1 MATLRSLRLKERCGK
16 GDKRRRDNT
25 DCKTAG
31 PQDIMTIMEELV
43 FAFPTDHLWKLIT
56 YKEKGLIRG
65 NREVLKKIIQNGLFL
80 KRSELEEDPSFKQII
95 PYAIISNKEPERG
108 GVRQR
113 QSFYLF
119 RRTSGQTEKRLHNK
133 FSLGVG
139 GHMNPNDSMESREQ
153 YLIDELKRELYEEVK
168 LLNECLIEEI
178 EFIGFINDD
187 TIPVGRVHI
196 GLLYN
201 IHVSNK
207 EVYINETDKMTAD
220 WIDKSNLA
228 EFYWEMETWSK
239 IAFDFYIK

>member
-1 MATLRSLRLKERCGK
+1 
-16 GDKRRRDNT
+16 
-25 DCKTAG
+25 
-31 PQDIMTIMEELV
+31 MEELV
-43 FAFPTDHLWKLIT
+43 FAFPTEQYWKLMT
-56 YKEKGLIRG
+56 YKKKGLIRG
-65 NREVLKKIIQNGLFL
+65 NSEVLKIIVQNGLFL

-95 PYAIISNKEPERG
+95 PYAIISFKN
-108 GVRQR
+108 
-113 QSFYLF
+113 SFYLF

-139 GHMNPNDSMESREQ
+139 GHMNPDDSMESKEQ
-153 YLIDELKRELYEEVK
+153 YLTDELKRELFEEVK
-168 LLNECLIEEI
+168 LLNGCLIEDS

-220 WIDKSNLA
+220 WIDKSNLT
-228 EFYWEMETWSK
+228 EFYGGMETWTK
-239 IAFDFYIK
+239 IVFDFYIK

>member
-1 MATLRSLRLKERCGK
+1 M
-16 GDKRRRDNT
+16 NY
-25 DCKTAG
+25 
-31 PQDIMTIMEELV
+31 MEEIV
-43 FAFPTDHLWKLIT
+43 FAFPTDGLWKLIP
-56 YKEKGLIRG
+56 YKKKGLIKG
-65 NREVLKKIIQNGLFL
+65 NSEVLKTIVQNGLFR

-95 PYAIISNKEPERG
+95 PYAIISNKEPERS
-108 GVRQR
+108 GVPQS

-119 RRTSGQTEKRLHNK
+119 RRTSKQTEKRLHNK

-139 GHMNPNDSMESREQ
+139 GHMNPNDSMESKEQ

-168 LLNECLIEEI
+168 LLNGCLIEDI

-187 TIPVGRVHI
+187 TISVGDVHI

-228 EFYWEMETWSK
+228 EFYEGMETWTK
-239 IAFDFYIK
+239 ITFDFYIK

>member
-1 MATLRSLRLKERCGK
+1 MVTM
-16 GDKRRRDNT
+16 NN
-25 DCKTAG
+25 
-31 PQDIMTIMEELV
+31 MEELV
-43 FAFPTDHLWKLIT
+43 FAFPTDEFWKLMT

-65 NREVLKKIIQNGLFL
+65 NSEVLKRIVQNGLFL
-80 KRSELEEDPSFKQII
+80 RRSELEEDPSFKQII
-95 PYAIISNKEPERG
+95 PYAIISNKEPERS
-108 GVRQR
+108 GVRQS

-119 RRTSGQTEKRLHNK
+119 KRTSKQTEKRLHNK

-139 GHMNPNDSMESREQ
+139 GHMNPNDSMESKEQ

-168 LLNECLIEEI
+168 LLNGCLIEDI

-187 TIPVGRVHI
+187 TISVGSVHI

-220 WIDKSNLA
+220 WIDKPNLA
-228 EFYWEMETWSK
+228 EFYDGMESWTK
-239 IAFDFYIK
+239 ITFDFYIK

>member
-1 MATLRSLRLKERCGK
+1 MVTM
-16 GDKRRRDNT
+16 NN
-25 DCKTAG
+25 
-31 PQDIMTIMEELV
+31 MEELV
-43 FAFPTDHLWKLIT
+43 FAFPTDEFWKLMT

-65 NREVLKKIIQNGLFL
+65 NSEVLKKIVQNGLFL
-80 KRSELEEDPSFKQII
+80 RRSELEEDPSFKQII
-95 PYAIISNKEPERG
+95 PYAIISNKEPERS
-108 GVRQR
+108 GVRQS

-119 RRTSGQTEKRLHNK
+119 RRTSKQTEKRLHNK

-139 GHMNPNDSMESREQ
+139 GHMNPNDSMESKEQ

-168 LLNECLIEEI
+168 LLNGCLIEDI

-187 TIPVGRVHI
+187 TISVGSVHI

-220 WIDKSNLA
+220 WIDKPNLA
-228 EFYWEMETWSK
+228 EFYDGMESWTK
-239 IAFDFYIK
+239 ITFDFYIK